1 MFESESSSDDGG
13 WIQWFC
19 DLEGHEF
26 FVEVEFDYIKDTFNL
41 YGLKERIPRFNEAMK
56 MILSSDS
63 PDSEDLNDAS
73 FLEVYQS
80 AMDLYGLIHARYII
94 SPRGL
99 TMMREKYVLGTFGS
113 CQRILCDRQLVLPIG
128 LSEELSTSRVKVSIF
143 FRKSKFYLNR
153 LIVRDVKKYMC
164 LVKNI
169 QTLMERILDYHS
181 RIFFLKHIQIFTLKM
196 VHSLTYQLS
205 MVLKYLDRR
214 DLHSNINTITTEHKQ
229 IKKKQIMCST
239 IKLRA

>member
-1 MFESESSSDDGG
+1 MFDSESSSDGG

-26 FVEVEFDYIKDTFNL
+26 FVEVEIDYIKDTFNL
-41 YGLKERIPRFNEAMK
+41 YGLKERIPKFNEAMK

-63 PDSEDLNDAS
+63 PDSEDLNDQG

-128 LSEELSTSRVKVSIF
+128 LSEELSTSRVKVS
-143 FRKSKFYLNR
+143 NR
-153 LIVRDVKKYMC
+153 V
-164 LVKNI
+164 
-169 QTLMERILDYHS
+169 
-181 RIFFLKHIQIFTLKM
+181 FP
-196 VHSLTYQLS
+196 
-205 MVLKYLDRR
+205 
-214 DLHSNINTITTEHKQ
+214 
-229 IKKKQIMCST
+229 
-239 IKLRA
+239 